1 MAQHAISLSG
11 PLVRLDPSTE
21 DDAPSLWEL
30 TDEDLWAGMPSSWPA
45 SVDEFTA
52 RLRVVIADPGRM
64 AFTVR
69 DTATG
74 EPVGSTTFYDFVPS
88 QRRIEIGSTWYGR
101 QFWGGRTNPATKL
114 LLLTHAFEELHVN
127 RVGLRCDVRNTRSA
141 RAIQRLGARPEGI
154 LRSHRIAADGT
165 VSDTAYF
172 GITTTEWPDVRAQLE
187 ERLLGHEGSRSPR

>member
-1 MAQHAISLSG
+1 MAQHAISLPG
-11 PLVRLDPSTE
+11 PVVRLDPLIE
-21 DDAPSLWEL
+21 DDASSLWGL
-30 TDEDLWAGMPSSWPA
+30 TDEALWAGMPSSWPT
-45 SVDEFTA
+45 SVDEFTEH
-52 RLRVVIADPGRM
+52 LRALIAAPGRM

-88 QRRIEIGSTWYGR
+88 QKRIEIGSTWYGR
-101 QFWGGRTNPATKL
+101 QSWGGRTNPAAKL

-141 RAIQRLGARPEGI
+141 HAIQRLGARPEGV

-187 ERLLGHEGSRSPR
+187 ERLLGHDGSGSPR